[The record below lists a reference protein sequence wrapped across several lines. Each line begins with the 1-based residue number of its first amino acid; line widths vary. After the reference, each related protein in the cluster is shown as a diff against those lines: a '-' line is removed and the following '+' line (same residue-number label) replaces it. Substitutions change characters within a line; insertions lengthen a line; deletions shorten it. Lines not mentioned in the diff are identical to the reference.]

1 MQILVEE
8 LERPMAIQW
17 ERGMTDDEYFQF
29 CADNPDLRIER
40 SPEGD
45 ILIMPPAGGES
56 SFRNSELTAELRNWA
71 RKDGRG
77 RAFDSSVEYFL
88 PSGAAY
94 SPDASWVLRS
104 RLDKLTRDEKRKF
117 PRLCPDFVV
126 ELMSPSDRL
135 SKQKA
140 KMREWIDNGA
150 QLGWLLDPDRHTVYI
165 YRTDR
170 EPEQLVNPERI
181 AGEAPMAGF
190 VLALAGIWAEL

>member
-56 SFRNSELTAELRNWA
+56 SFRNSELTAELRNWT

-135 SKQKA
+135 SKAKV
-140 KMREWIDNGA
+140 KMREWIENGA
-150 QLGWLLDPDRHTVYI
+150 QLGWLLDPDRRTAYI
-165 YRTDR
+165 YRPGR
-170 EPEQLVNPERI
+170 EPEQLVNPERLT
-181 AGEAPMAGF
+181 GDGPVTGF
-190 VLALAGIWAEL
+190 VLELPDIWAEL